1 MGSSAWDF
9 NFCFYSGKEMTTI
22 KFGRAPWEG
31 LFDDVSGGGGA
42 VSSSASTG
50 LKWFETGVAGDVVGA
65 AGYVI
70 SNIIGR
76 PRTPRT
82 VEEFMHGD
90 VASGFYSSS
99 LPLILVGGVALIVV
113 VGLLGKR

>member
-1 MGSSAWDF
+1 S
-9 NFCFYSGKEMTTI
+9 
-22 KFGRAPWEG
+22 
-31 LFDDVSGGGGA
+31 SGG
-42 VSSSASTG
+42 T
-50 LKWFETGVAGDVVGA
+50 KWWDTGVAADVVGA

-99 LPLILVGGVALIVV
+99 MPLILAGGVALIVV
-113 VGLLGKR
+113 IGMFSKR